1 MEIIRA
7 EKLRKVYRVLRRQE
21 GVRVLRNLV
30 YRQWDEKLALD
41 DIDICV
47 QEGEIVGYIGP
58 NGAGKSTTIKIL
70 AGVLYPTAGRVLVA
84 GLEPHRH
91 KKQNARAIT
100 LVMGQRTYLVWDLP
114 VRDSLLMT
122 RHVYKIPKDRFVRN
136 RDQLC
141 DLLAIGPFYDT
152 PVKQLSLGQR
162 MRAEFA
168 VAMIHEPRIAYLDEP
183 TIGLDIVGKDAI
195 RTFIKERNRQTGMTV
210 IFTSHDVVDI
220 ERLCTR
226 VLVIDSGKIVY
237 SGDTETLKHRYCGR
251 NCEMHLLLKE
261 PRQTLSVPGFRC
273 EPRGD
278 RHVLYFDRGEMA
290 PPDVLYLLA
299 ERGIRVA
306 DFTLKEPTFEEAVKL
321 IYRATPAAGGGVGQ
335 TIT

>member
-1 MEIIRA
+1 MEIIRT
-7 EKLRKVYRVLRRQE
+7 EKLRKVYKVLHRQE
-21 GVRVLRNLV
+21 GVKVFRNLI

-41 DIDICV
+41 DIDISV

-84 GLEPHRH
+84 GIEPYRN

-114 VRDSLLMT
+114 VRDSLHMT

-141 DLLAIGPFYDT
+141 DLLAIGSFYDT

-195 RTFIKERNRQTGMTV
+195 REFIKERNRETGMTV

-226 VLVIDSGKIVY
+226 VLVIDSGRIVY
-237 SGDTETLKHRYCGR
+237 SGDTETLKRKYCGR
-251 NCEMHLLLKE
+251 NCEMHLVLKE
-261 PRQTLSVPGFRC
+261 PRDELVVPGFRC
-273 EPRGD
+273 ERRGD
-278 RHVLYFDRGEMA
+278 GHVLFFDRGEMT
-290 PPDVLYLLA
+290 PPDVIYLLHV
-299 ERGIRVA
+299 RGVRVA

-321 IYRATPAAGGGVGQ
+321 IYRG
-335 TIT
+335 